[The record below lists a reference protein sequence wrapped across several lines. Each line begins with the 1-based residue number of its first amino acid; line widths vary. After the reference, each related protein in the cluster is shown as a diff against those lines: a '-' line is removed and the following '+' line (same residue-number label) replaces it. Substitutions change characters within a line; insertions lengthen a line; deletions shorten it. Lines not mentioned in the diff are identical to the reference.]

1 MQQQQQHPAQMK
13 RHLDPAWVYR
23 PACDTDLRETFERVR
38 REQER
43 QRLPDPFDANKE
55 KPQ

>member
-23 PACDTDLRETFERVR
+23 PACDTDVRATFERVR

-43 QRLPDPFDANKE
+43 QQLPDPFDTDRKE
-55 KPQ
+55 Q